1 MRKPWTAWTSAIVGM
16 SAMTLLTATAPA
28 AAQTAAPVATVD
40 TGKVA
45 GSRGDEV
52 LVFKGIPY
60 AAPPVGP
67 LRWRAPAAPAAWQ
80 GVREATRFG
89 AACPQAAGRKEA
101 WAQVGP
107 TSEDCLF
114 LNVWRPARPGRYPVM
129 VFLHGG
135 GFAYGAAGVPL
146 YDGANL
152 ARRGVVVVTLN
163 YRLGLL
169 GFFAHPALTRES
181 PQGPLGNYGVMDQ
194 VAALKWV
201 RRNAAAFA
209 GDPGNVTLFGESA
222 GAGTV
227 QLLMGSPAGKGLF
240 EKAVSQSGAGGTIL
254 PSLQEAEA
262 LGKKLSDAA
271 GLGEVTADQLRMLP
285 VDRLLIRSFPF
296 IDGTVVTASP
306 GTPFAR
312 ASAAKVPLMIGAN
325 SNEATLSS
333 NNDAATR
340 QVLGERHDAFL
351 KAYADARP
359 GMAAEAVRTD
369 LAEDALSLM
378 PSASIAALHAA
389 NGAPAWNYYFD
400 QVPAS
405 QRAGSAGTAHGGELE
420 YLFGNPY
427 DGAVWDDADRA
438 VAKAMGDYWV
448 RFARTGDPNGGGA
461 PVWPRVAAGAPVK
474 YLVIGTPIK
483 AATLTPAEEQVRET
497 ALAVAKAGWAK
508 ER

>member
-1 MRKPWTAWTSAIVGM
+1 MGKRWKSAV
-16 SAMTLLTATAPA
+16 SALGVAVTLALAGTTPA
-28 AAQTAAPVATVD
+28 NAQSAAPVAMTD
-40 TGKVA
+40 SGKVA
-45 GSRGDEV
+45 GSRADDL

-67 LRWRAPAAPAAWQ
+67 LRWRAPAEVKPWSD
-80 GVREATRFG
+80 VRDATRFG
-89 AACPQAAGRKEA
+89 AACAQPPGRTEA

-114 LNVWRPARPGRYPVM
+114 LNVWRPAKPGRYPIM

-135 GFAYGAAGVPL
+135 GFTYGAAGVPL

-194 VAALKWV
+194 IAALKWV

-209 GDPGNVTLFGESA
+209 GDAGNVTIFGESA
-222 GAGTV
+222 GAGSV
-227 QLLMGSPAGKGLF
+227 QVMMRSPAAAGLF
-240 EKAVSQSGAGGTIL
+240 HKAVSQSGAGGAVL
-254 PSLQEAEA
+254 PSLQAAEA

-271 GLGEVTADQLRMLP
+271 GLGDVSAAQLRALP
-285 VDRLLIRSFPF
+285 TDRLLLRSFPF

-312 ASAAKVPLMIGAN
+312 GQEAKVPLIIGAN
-325 SNEATLSS
+325 SNEATLAG
-333 NNDAATR
+333 NNDEAAR
-340 QVLGERHDAFL
+340 KLLGSRYDEAF
-351 KAYADARP
+351 KAYAAARK
-359 GMAAEAVRTD
+359 GASAEAVRTD

-378 PSASIAALHAA
+378 PSASLAALHAA
-389 NGAPAWNYYFD
+389 NGAPAWSYYFD

-405 QRAGSAGTAHGGELE
+405 QRAGSAGTAHGGEVE
-420 YLFGNPY
+420 YVFGNPY

-438 VAKAMGDYWV
+438 VARATGDYWV
-448 RFARTGDPNGGGA
+448 RFARTGDPNGAGA
-461 PVWPRVAAGAPVK
+461 VTWPRVEAGAPLN
-474 YLVIGTPIK
+474 YLVIATPIK
-483 AATLTPAEEQVRET
+483 AAKLTPAEEAVRDT
-497 ALAVAKAGWAK
+497 ALSAAKAGWAK